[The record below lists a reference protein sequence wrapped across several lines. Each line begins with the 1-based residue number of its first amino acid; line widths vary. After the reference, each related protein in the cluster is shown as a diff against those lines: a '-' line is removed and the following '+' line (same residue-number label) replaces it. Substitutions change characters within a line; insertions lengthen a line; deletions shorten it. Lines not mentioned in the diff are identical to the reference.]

1 MVRHLILT
9 AEDNFCHLFF
19 FKENININRDVYH
32 LFDELFEGAAML
44 NFGKYN
50 DKQQKDVLRNMPA
63 MNTYVNKAKHKGPK
77 KKKDL
82 RANCGKNTNKNNL
95 LHGKICTFTSLCSN
109 EKKHPIQKNFRHIV
123 LFLKIV

>member
-1 MVRHLILT
+1 
-9 AEDNFCHLFF
+9 
-19 FKENININRDVYH
+19 
-32 LFDELFEGAAML
+32 
-44 NFGKYN
+44 
-50 DKQQKDVLRNMPA
+50 

-77 KKKDL
+77 EKKDL

-123 LFLKIV
+123 LFLKIVYPRNAFDCRTLIQKSSILTVSCLPPKAQRLIV

>member
-1 MVRHLILT
+1 
-9 AEDNFCHLFF
+9 
-19 FKENININRDVYH
+19 
-32 LFDELFEGAAML
+32 
-44 NFGKYN
+44 
-50 DKQQKDVLRNMPA
+50 
-63 MNTYVNKAKHKGPK
+63 MNTYVNIAKHKAPK

-82 RANCGKNTNKNNL
+82 RANCGKNTNL